1 MTRVTFGVSAS
12 SFAANMCIKQN
23 AQDLALEYPQ
33 AAKAVEDCF
42 YVDDCLT
49 GADTLQD
56 AIELRRQLQEL
67 FIQGDFILHKWHSSK
82 LNVLKDLPDD
92 IKDPHSML
100 ISLDTDT
107 YTKTLCIE
115 WNATSDH
122 FRLTVTDLPHLHN
135 LTKRA
140 LVSDIAK
147 MFDVL
152 GWFSPSIVKAKILL
166 QCCWEQKLNWDDP
179 LPSAIQDAWYNWH
192 YELHLLAEKHI
203 PRCYFDKSSQIA
215 SLKLRGFCD
224 ASELAYAA

>member
-33 AAKAVEDCF
+33 AAKAVEDGF

-67 FIQGDFILHKWHSSK
+67 FIRGGFTLCKWHSSEPSF
-82 LNVLKDLPDD
+82 LKDLPDH

-107 YTKTLCIE
+107 NIKTLGI
-115 WNATSDH
+115 
-122 FRLTVTDLPHLHN
+122 
-135 LTKRA
+135 
-140 LVSDIAK
+140 
-147 MFDVL
+147 
-152 GWFSPSIVKAKILL
+152 
-166 QCCWEQKLNWDDP
+166 
-179 LPSAIQDAWYNWH
+179 
-192 YELHLLAEKHI
+192 
-203 PRCYFDKSSQIA
+203 
-215 SLKLRGFCD
+215 
-224 ASELAYAA
+224 